1 MWMDELQDFVVP
13 AMLDSLA
20 CLEKEEFAWS

>member
-1 MWMDELQDFVVP
+1 MDELQDFVVP

-20 CLEKEEFAWS
+20 CLEKEEFA